1 MREYFLGQI
10 QQKVCTITNQHRLN
24 HTLDQSSRMYIRLL
38 LLVDL
43 TEVSLQGSLILLLQF
58 HVCCRQLMQ
67 HTAPTAQR
75 SGPCQHKVNPTN
87 YWSIATINY
96 KQHRLIFLISYTCK
110 CCMRIME
117 RTFAIQETTPV
128 KQRKR
133 CAQGR
138 KDGRKLALVFNT
150 TENKLFCNSHPN
162 FVTILD
168 FKTCT
173 QLLRLV
179 TEFIIFWER
188 L

>member
-1 MREYFLGQI
+1 
-10 QQKVCTITNQHRLN
+10 
-24 HTLDQSSRMYIRLL
+24 
-38 LLVDL
+38 
-43 TEVSLQGSLILLLQF
+43 
-58 HVCCRQLMQ
+58 MQ
-67 HTAPTAQR
+67 HTAPTAQC

-96 KQHRLIFLISYTCK
+96 KQYRLIFLISYTCK

-128 KQRKR
+128 KQRKQR
-133 CAQGR
+133 VQGR
-138 KDGRKLALVFNT
+138 KDGWKLALVFNM

-188 L
+188 LWSLFVSSTLRKCSNFFYNKLRPGVRFSSESQDRKSLLHDRQKPHLFVL